1 MEKPNKRAKH
11 TIHNDCQLDIVRYQP
26 YGEQR
31 DEAGEKCLNCGL
43 NKSQELR

>member
-1 MEKPNKRAKH
+1 M
-11 TIHNDCQLDIVRYQP
+11 HNDCQLDIVRFQP

-43 NKSQELR
+43 NESQKKRQGLWYPQLPP

>member
-1 MEKPNKRAKH
+1 M
-11 TIHNDCQLDIVRYQP
+11 HNDCQLDIVRFQP

-43 NKSQELR
+43 NKSQKKRQGLWYPQLPP